1 MKREEFLGYYV
12 GGSRKNLS
20 RKKLYKFIWEPQ
32 MVYSSDGVYY
42 ETIDDVGEK
51 AWVYYTQIEKLD
63 RKRDRKIKEIL
74 EK

>member
-12 GGSRKNLS
+12 GSSRKNLS